1 MRGLQH
7 LWVPSNLGHGEA
19 MCSRCGITDREARAL
34 HVTETCTGQHPNE
47 RAAAIREAAAIARQ
61 HAANSAAVAQKYVRS
76 PNLWAQH
83 AQAEKVAI
91 AIAKEIEALDGAKQP
106 EPGQKNA

>member
-7 LWVPSNLGHGEA
+7 LWVPTSRSNSEA
-19 MCSRCGITDREARAL
+19 MCSRCGITAREAQAL
-34 HVTETCTGQHPNE
+34 HVTETCTGTHPND
-47 RAAAIREAAAIARQ
+47 RAQAIREAADIARQ
-61 HAANSAAVAQKYVRS
+61 HAANSAAIAQKYVRS

-91 AIAKEIEALDGAKQP
+91 AIAKEIEALLGPQLELP
-106 EPGQKNA
+106 NGQR